1 MESIIFQILS
11 FIISKLNVLL
21 RGLIIE
27 EILISVMVDTASV

>member
-27 EILISVMVDTASV
+27 EILVSVMVDTASV